1 MKRTIMGAM
10 VLSLAVGSLALAD
23 PPGYDRDHDHH
34 DQHHHMDE
42 HHRQMEHHGMEH
54 HGRWGG
60 DRYVR
65 PHGYYAHDWR
75 RGDRLPPEYRAS
87 AYVIPDVAVYHLRP
101 APRGYYWIRVDG
113 NAVLASMATGA
124 VIDVHVNL
132 FP

>member
-1 MKRTIMGAM
+1 MKRMIMGAM

-23 PPGYDRDHDHH
+23 PPGYDQDHH
-34 DQHHHMDE
+34 DQHHHVDE
-42 HHRQMEHHGMEH
+42 HHGPIAHHEGW
-54 HGRWGG
+54 GRA
-60 DRYVR
+60 RYVR
-65 PHGYYAHDWR
+65 PHGYYRHTWR
-75 RGDRLPPEYRAS
+75 RGDRLPPAYRAS
-87 AYVIPDVAVYHLRP
+87 AYVIPNVAVYHLRP

>member
-1 MKRTIMGAM
+1 MKRLIMGAM

-23 PPGYDRDHDHH
+23 PPGYDQDHH

-42 HHRQMEHHGMEH
+42 HHGPMGHHEG
-54 HGRWGG
+54 WGH

-65 PHGYYAHDWR
+65 PHGYYRHTWR
-75 RGDRLPPEYRAS
+75 RGDRLPPAYRGS
-87 AYVIPDVAVYHLRP
+87 QYVIPDVAVYHLRP

>member
-1 MKRTIMGAM
+1 MKRMIMGAM

-23 PPGYDRDHDHH
+23 PPGYDQDHH
-34 DQHHHMDE
+34 DQHHHMD
-42 HHRQMEHHGMEH
+42 QHHGPVAH
-54 HGRWGG
+54 HEAFARG
-60 DRYVR
+60 RYVR
-65 PHGYYAHDWR
+65 PHGYYRHTWR
-75 RGDRLPPEYRAS
+75 RGDRLPPAYRGP

-124 VIDVHVNL
+124 VLDVHVNL